1 MKTMK
6 EKKVLI
12 TGGLGFIGSNLA
24 HECVRLGAKVTI
36 FDCLDPRSGGNRY
49 NITGIAES
57 VQVSYHNILDFDQ
70 VSQVVPEKDII
81 FSCASSTSHAFS
93 MREPWIDSDINSKGV
108 INLLEAVRRFNPN
121 AKFVHL
127 GTSTQLGKLS
137 YQPADEKHPEFPTD
151 IYSANK
157 SVSEKYTLIYAK
169 AFNICSTV
177 IRLSNVFGPRA
188 SVHSSEFTFNNYFI
202 GLALQGKDITVYGDG
217 RQIRNVLYV
226 DDAVSAMVLA
236 AQSEASTGEVFFAVG
251 DKHFSVAEIAENTV
265 KHIGKGKVIYGDWPT
280 GKKCTDIGD
289 AVLSNKKIK
298 ALLGWTQGVKLESGF
313 AKTKAYYEN
322 CLEEYLR

>member
-1 MKTMK
+1 METMK
-6 EKKVLI
+6 GKNVLI

-24 HECVRLGAKVTI
+24 HECVKLGGKVTI

-49 NITGIAES
+49 NIKDIAES
-57 VQVSYHNILDFDQ
+57 IQLSYHSILDFDQ

-81 FSCASSTSHAFS
+81 FSCASSTSHSFS
-93 MREPWIDSDINSKGV
+93 MREPWIDSDVNSKGV
-108 INLLEAVRRFNPN
+108 INLLEAVRRFNPK

-157 SVSEKYTLIYAK
+157 SVSEKYTLIYSK
-169 AFNICSTV
+169 AFNIHSTA

-188 SVHSSEFTFNNYFI
+188 SVHSPEFTFNNYFI
-202 GLALQGKDITVYGDG
+202 GLALQGKNITVYGEG
-217 RQIRNVLYV
+217 KQIRNVLYV
-226 DDAVSAMVLA
+226 DDAVSAIVMA
-236 AQSEASTGEVFFAVG
+236 AQSEKSIGEVFFAVG
-251 DKHFSVAEIAENTV
+251 DEHFSVAEIAEATA
-265 KHIGKGKVIYGDWPT
+265 KHIGKGKVVYVNWPT
-280 GKKCTDIGD
+280 GKKAIDIGD
-289 AVLSNKKIK
+289 AILSNKKIK
-298 ALLGWTQGVKLESGF
+298 KLLGWTQGVKLKSGF
-313 AKTKAYYEN
+313 AKTKTYYEN